1 MFNYTSTRFR
11 LNITLMYLH
20 DNLSYTKMIKY
31 NLVYKTFVLKF
42 KGMIIFILREFG
54 IRKRLKK
61 LWE

>member
-42 KGMIIFILREFG
+42 KGMIIFIFHL
-54 IRKRLKK
+54 L
-61 LWE
+61 

>member
-42 KGMIIFILREFG
+42 KGMIIFIFPLLSKEN
-54 IRKRLKK
+54 ILDMI
-61 LWE
+61 